1 MVIFK
6 FLFRRFF
13 INFYH
18 REDGERI
25 VNSELGTSCKLAPAG
40 AYHREIHTN
49 EYFKNVA
56 DRLEIAEK
64 RGGDNEFLREVYV
77 RAELENIRN
86 DLLFNNVIW

>member
-1 MVIFK
+1 M
-6 FLFRRFF
+6 
-13 INFYH
+13 NC
-18 REDGERI
+18 
-25 VNSELGTSCKLAPAG
+25 ELGTSYKLAPAG

-64 RGGDNEFLREVYV
+64 RSGDNEFLREVYV

>member
-1 MVIFK
+1 M
-6 FLFRRFF
+6 
-13 INFYH
+13 NC
-18 REDGERI
+18 
-25 VNSELGTSCKLAPAG
+25 ELGTSYKLAPAG

>member
-1 MVIFK
+1 MNWENGCDK
-6 FLFRRFF
+6 WDKW
-13 INFYH
+13 
-18 REDGERI
+18 DGERI